1 MEGENEVKNRTIT
14 RFGEGIFWTFYG
26 YEDKSWTKTGLCWT
40 LVRQTLDKDKNKLEV
55 GQILDKDW
63 TNSRQ
68 ETYVGQKLGY

>member
-40 LVRQTLDKDKNKLEV
+40 LVSQTLDKDKNKPEV

-63 TNSRQ
+63 TNFRH
-68 ETYVGQKLGY
+68 ET

>member
-63 TNSRQ
+63 TNFRH
-68 ETYVGQKLGY
+68 ET

>member
-1 MEGENEVKNRTIT
+1 MGGGNEVKNRTIT

-63 TNSRQ
+63 TNFRH
-68 ETYVGQKLGY
+68 ET